1 MLVFF
6 QRPDMT
12 NQQHSDHQQLRLI
25 FMHNLNRLY
34 FGKRYLDGKMKELI
48 ESASFPN
55 LQLALTEM
63 WEDVRHQIGRMDEI
77 WQMIDETPSDE
88 QFNPIKA
95 IVNDEFFNCRES
107 ATPILKDID
116 IILYVQLLEH
126 ANITAYRMMKM
137 LAHTFHVR
145 EIDQLLIECFDES
158 VEDDRLFVMV
168 TEEYIGKK

>member
-1 MLVFF
+1 
-6 QRPDMT
+6 MT
-12 NQQHSDHQQLRLI
+12 NQQRSDHQQLRLI
-25 FMHNLNRLY
+25 FIYNLNRLY

-63 WEDVRHQIGRMDEI
+63 WDDVRHQIGRMDEI
-77 WQMIDETPSDE
+77 WHMINETPSDE
-88 QFNPIKA
+88 QCNPIKA
-95 IVNDEFFNCRES
+95 IVNDDFFNCRES

-126 ANITAYRMMKM
+126 ANITAYRMMKI
-137 LAHTFHVR
+137 LGHTFQNQ